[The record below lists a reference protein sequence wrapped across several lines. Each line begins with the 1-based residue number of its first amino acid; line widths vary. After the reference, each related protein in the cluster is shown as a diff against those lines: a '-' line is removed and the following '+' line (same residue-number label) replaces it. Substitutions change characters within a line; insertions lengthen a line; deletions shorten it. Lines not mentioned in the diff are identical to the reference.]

1 MPRYD
6 FKNSVT
12 NEIETHTMSWLD
24 LEQFKKNNPN
34 LERYHSAENLPR
46 FGDGIRMS
54 TPGTGQPDST
64 FEKYV
69 IGRMAET
76 IPGNTIKANHKTKKP
91 REF

>member
-6 FKNSVT
+6 FKNSIT

-34 LERYHSAENLPR
+34 LERYHSAENLPI
-46 FGDGIRMS
+46 FSDGIRMS
-54 TPGTGQPDST
+54 TPKTGQPDST

-76 IPGNTIKANHKTKKP
+76 IPGNTIKANHKTKRPK
-91 REF
+91 EF